1 MMNYKKNK
9 KTQIIAAVIIGL
21 IVLAMII
28 SPILSAI
35 A

>member
-28 SPILSAI
+28 SPILSSI

>member
-28 SPILSAI
+28 APILSSI